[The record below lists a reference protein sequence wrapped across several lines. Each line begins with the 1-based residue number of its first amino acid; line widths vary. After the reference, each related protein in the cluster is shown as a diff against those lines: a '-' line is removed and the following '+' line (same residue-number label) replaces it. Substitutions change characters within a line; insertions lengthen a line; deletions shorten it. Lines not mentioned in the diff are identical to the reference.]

1 MVRLSEVLCG
11 CQPRER
17 RLYSDTPWS
26 LHLSSFGG
34 GVSVTAI
41 YRELPPAVGA
51 LISAVACK
59 SGSVGG
65 DGSAVSTTASS
76 VSQTHA
82 YDEAIRALTASF

>member
-17 RLYSDTPWS
+17 RPYSDTPWS

-34 GVSVTAI
+34 GVSVLAI

-51 LISAVACK
+51 LLARWLANRAALEAMDQPFPPRPALFLRLMLMTK
-59 SGSVGG
+59 PSG
-65 DGSAVSTTASS
+65 
-76 VSQTHA
+76 
-82 YDEAIRALTASF
+82 L